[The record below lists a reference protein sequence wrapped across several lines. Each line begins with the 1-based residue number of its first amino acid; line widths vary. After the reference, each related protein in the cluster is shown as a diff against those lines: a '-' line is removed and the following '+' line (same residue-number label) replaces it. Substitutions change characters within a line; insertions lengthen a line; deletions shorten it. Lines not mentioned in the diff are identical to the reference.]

1 MLFYTDQILKGP
13 NQLKMLTGI
22 ISLLVYLLIASL
34 IYRKTISALLALPI
48 MAVILSIIGGVPGD
62 AILTDI
68 VGKGSLK
75 LATTYT
81 TTMFGAVLAELLN
94 RLGIAKSIV
103 KLVAEFAGDNRFFL
117 SLILILITALLFST
131 LGGLGAVIMVGTII
145 LPVILSVGITNQT
158 AGAIF
163 LFGISLGGMFNIVGW
178 QLYMDVLGM
187 PKDQIINFVAHFAF
201 VLLSLIIIF
210 LVLELQEK
218 KNLFYGL
225 ITICA
230 AAFLFL
236 VVNHSNTGLVANV
249 SSTQL
254 TTQAVDGILA
264 VQNISALVFSV
275 ILGLLVIHAIVRVR
289 QKKTD
294 LPFIVYLTP
303 FIALCLAL
311 FCQWPFIPAFVA
323 GITYAVLSSWRSD
336 SVKVLNQSIIEGIST
351 VIPAIVL
358 MIGIG
363 MLITAVQHP
372 AFAHNITPLLQ
383 NCLPRKRWQYVI
395 VFTVLAPL
403 SLYRGPLSI
412 WGMGSGLVSLLQKAA
427 VLSGSAIMG
436 MLLSVGQIQGICDPT
451 NTHNIWIANYL
462 ATNTQAL
469 LRKTLPYAWAAAFLG
484 LQLACLLGYI

>member
-1 MLFYTDQILKGP
+1 MLIGL
-13 NQLKMLTGI
+13 
-22 ISLLVYLLIASL
+22 ISLLVYLLIAVL
-34 IYRKTISALLALPI
+34 IYRKIISALLALPI
-48 MAVILSIIGGVPGD
+48 MAIALSIIGGIPGD
-62 AILTDI
+62 AILSEI
-68 VGKGSLK
+68 IGKGSLK

-117 SLILILITALLFST
+117 CLILVLITALLFST

-145 LPVILSVGITNQT
+145 LPVILSVGIGNKT

-178 QLYMDVLGM
+178 QLYMDVLGI
-187 PKDQIINFVAHFAF
+187 PKEQIINFVSHFF
-201 VLLSLIIIF
+201 FILLTLVIVF
-210 LVLELQEK
+210 LTFELQEK
-218 KNLFYGL
+218 KNIFYGL
-225 ITICA
+225 LTGFFA
-230 AAFLFL
+230 AGGF
-236 VVNHSNTGLVANV
+236 
-249 SSTQL
+249 
-254 TTQAVDGILA
+254 LA
-264 VQNISALVFSV
+264 VHYLKTYTAIGASVNQIAQSGTETNSLQNISIQVFSG
-275 ILGLLVIHAIVRVR
+275 ILGILIINAFIRTR

-303 FIALCLAL
+303 FVALCLAL
-311 FCQWPFIPAFVA
+311 FFQWPFIPAFIA
-323 GITYAVLSSWRSD
+323 AITYAVLSSWRFD
-336 SVKVLNQSIIEGIST
+336 SVKVLNQSIIEGITT

-383 NCLPRKRWQYVI
+383 DCLPRKKWQYVL
-395 VFTVLAPL
+395 VFTILAPL

-412 WGMGSGLVSLLQKAA
+412 WGMGSGLVSLMQKTAA
-427 VLSGSAIMG
+427 LSGGAIMG

-462 ATNTQAL
+462 GTNTQSL
-469 LRKTLPYAWAAAFLG
+469 LRKTLPYAWAAAFFG
-484 LQLACLLGYI
+484 LLLACSLGYI